1 MAKGDRIDDLRT
13 RIMEVLLEEP
23 YMGETIPVRYSDRK
37 REKSLH
43 RFSATFE
50 QVVRKDLIKME
61 STTFAIEIA

>member
-13 RIMEVLLEEP
+13 RIMEVLRAEP

-37 REKSLH
+37 RERSLH

-61 STTFAIEIA
+61 SIVWLL